1 MKQDALSI
9 GAIRV
14 LVKRSYFNGVCRWIS
29 FYRFIRNGIGF
40 NPNEY
45 SLKLL
50 EHNANVYTASTLVN
64 QFNNVYEGISEFRA
78 TQDIELYEELLY
90 SF

>member
-1 MKQDALSI
+1 MEYVD
-9 GAIRV
+9 G
-14 LVKRSYFNGVCRWIS
+14 FH
-29 FYRFIRNGIGF
+29 FIASLGNGIGF

-78 TQDIELYEELLY
+78 TQDIELL
-90 SF
+90 